1 MKLPCK
7 LPAVLLACALLA
19 GCAAKT
25 EGTGGSDAPP
35 LAASPSS
42 STPQAVS
49 PQHLT
54 GTICGQSEESFTLED
69 SSGRRYSFQK
79 AAEDLSAPDGYYIGA
94 EVSLSYSGV
103 LGEDGDVSKA
113 KVLSI
118 AVAPRPAVFA
128 QFEEQAKKIAA
139 DLSADEKL
147 RQMILS
153 AVNTADPAA
162 QAEKEQPAGYVLFR
176 KDFAD
181 LTAEAVQ
188 QKLAAMQEASKLPLI
203 MAVDEEGGSVVRISS
218 NPKLRES
225 IFPSP
230 SELCAAGEEAIRAD
244 AAEKASLLLNLGC
257 NVLLAPVADVSLDEG
272 DYIHKRTAGRPA
284 PETAVYVEEVIK
296 TAQPLG
302 CGTVMKHFPGYG
314 NNLNTHTNVSMDERP
329 YQTFEESDFVP
340 FKAGI
345 DAGGQGVLVSH
356 NIVISMDADLPASLS
371 PEVHR
376 ILREELGFTGV
387 ILTDD
392 LGMDAIGLYT
402 GSEAPAVL
410 AAAAGNDLL
419 LSQSFDKTI
428 GQLKE
433 AYDAGRITS
442 EMVDSAVVRVL
453 SWKLALGLIPA
464 DEIAQP

>member
-7 LPAVLLACALLA
+7 LPAVLLACALLT
-19 GCAAKT
+19 GCAAGA
-25 EGTGGSDAPP
+25 EGTASSPAPP
-35 LAASPSS
+35 LAANPSS
-42 STPQAVS
+42 SAPQR
-49 PQHLT
+49 LT
-54 GTICGQSEESFTLED
+54 GVICAQSEDNFTLED
-69 SSGRRYSFQK
+69 GMGRRYSFQK
-79 AAEDLSAPDGYYIGA
+79 GAEGLSAPSGYYIGA
-94 EVSLSYSGV
+94 EVSVAYNGV
-103 LGEDGDVSKA
+103 LGEDGDISKA
-113 KVLSI
+113 EVLSI

-128 QFEEQAKKIAA
+128 QFEEQAKAIAST
-139 DLSADEKL
+139 LSADEKL

-162 QAEKEQPAGYVLFR
+162 QVGKEQPAGYVLFR

-188 QKLAAMQEASKLPLI
+188 EKLAAMQEAAKLPLI
-203 MAVDEEGGSVVRISS
+203 MAVDEEGGPVVRISS
-218 NPKLRES
+218 NPNLRAE
-225 IFPSP
+225 IFPAP
-230 SELCAAGEEAIRAD
+230 SELCAAGEGAVHAD
-244 AAEKASLLLNLGC
+244 AAEKASLLLDLGC
-257 NVLLAPVADVSLDEG
+257 NVLLAPVADLSLDEG
-272 DYIHKRTAGRPA
+272 DYIHSRTTGLPA
-284 PETAVYVEEVIK
+284 PETAAYVVEVVK
-296 TAQPLG
+296 AAQPLG

-329 YQTFEESDFVP
+329 YQNFVEADFVP
-340 FKAGI
+340 FQAGI

-376 ILREELGFTGV
+376 ILREELGFTGA

-402 GSEAPAVL
+402 GNEAPAVL

-419 LSQSFDKTI
+419 LSQNFDQTI
-428 GQLKE
+428 VQLKE
-433 AYDAGRITS
+433 AYDAGRITD

-464 DEIAQP
+464 EP